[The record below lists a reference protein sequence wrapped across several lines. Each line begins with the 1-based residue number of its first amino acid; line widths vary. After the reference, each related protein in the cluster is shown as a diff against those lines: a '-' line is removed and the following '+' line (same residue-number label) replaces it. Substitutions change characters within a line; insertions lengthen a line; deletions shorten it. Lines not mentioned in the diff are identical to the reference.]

1 MIFWVARKI
10 CIMKN
15 EKRIIFPVSQ
25 YVNSNPVC
33 YCLTAAKN
41 HQANRVLPITRQEI
55 VNLTNKEV
63 QNAENIEE
71 ITNQN

>member
-1 MIFWVARKI
+1 
-10 CIMKN
+10 MKN
-15 EKRIIFPVSQ
+15 ASYFLYHNTLIRT
-25 YVNSNPVC
+25 VC